1 VRPLDTR
8 IFPDAHEP
16 AFVSEYTLR
25 TCSGADPLGPAPISQ
40 LGGAVESE
48 YLKTIEDAGFTETRI
63 VGRLDYGASSSENT
77 KRVTKTF
84 GLKPL

>member
-1 VRPLDTR
+1 L
-8 IFPDAHEP
+8 
-16 AFVSEYTLR
+16 
-25 TCSGADPLGPAPISQ
+25 GA
-40 LGGAVESE
+40 AVESE

-63 VGRLDYGASSSENT
+63 VGRLDYFGASASENT

>member
-1 VRPLDTR
+1 MDTR

-16 AFVSEYTLR
+16 AFVSESTLR

-40 LGGAVESE
+40 LGAVESE

-63 VGRLDYGASSSENT
+63 VGRLDYFGVSASENT
-77 KRVTKTF
+77 
-84 GLKPL
+84 

>member
-1 VRPLDTR
+1 L
-8 IFPDAHEP
+8 
-16 AFVSEYTLR
+16 
-25 TCSGADPLGPAPISQ
+25 GA
-40 LGGAVESE
+40 AVESE

-84 GLKPL
+84 GAETVVITASKPD